1 MSIPTRLNL
10 SASLVVVGLVASL
23 AACSAAAGEETA
35 APDDGVVVVSGSDYG
50 FDLTEDVAVGDT
62 LELTNASDAE
72 FHEMVLFR
80 VADSEE
86 RSIDE
91 LLELPEEESMASL
104 SFLGVAGAAP
114 GEDGEVVE
122 GSFEITEPGRYVLT
136 CFIPE
141 GADPAVVGDAFFA
154 ADPADGPPD
163 FGEGAPHAML
173 GMVREFTV
181 ED

>member
-1 MSIPTRLNL
+1 MSIPTRLSL
-10 SASLVVVGLVASL
+10 SASLLVVGLVASL

-35 APDDGVVVVSGSDYG
+35 APDDGVVAVSGSDYG
-50 FDLTEDVAVGDT
+50 FDLGEDVAVGDQ

-80 VADSEE
+80 IADSEE
-86 RSIDE
+86 RSVDE
-91 LLELPEEESMASL
+91 LLQLPEEESMASL
-104 SFLGVAGAAP
+104 TFMGVAGAAP
-114 GEDGEVVE
+114 GDDGEVVD
-122 GSFEITEPGRYVLT
+122 GSLEVTEPGRYVLT

-141 GADPAVVGDAFFA
+141 GADPDVVGEAFFG

-163 FGEGAPHAML
+163 FGDGAPHAML

-181 ED
+181 DG